1 MLVLEFM
8 GGGDLAKAMA
18 KERGGP
24 RRFSWHVNGRFILL
38 GIAWGIA
45 YIHSKGV
52 IYASQCVSYINI
64 KTHIFAYCCGFLVI
78 CEGIAMS
85 PY

>member
-1 MLVLEFM
+1 MMLVLEFM

-18 KERGGP
+18 AERGGL

-38 GIAWGIA
+38 GIARGIA

-52 IYASQCVSYINI
+52 IYRSPCVSLIKQDNI
-64 KTHIFAYCCGFLVI
+64 HVDILHCFLFPS
-78 CEGIAMS
+78 MS
-85 PY
+85 LHK